1 MLCRH
6 AGEPADASTI
16 MKVPRCDLPMAKIHT
31 HYDNL
36 KVSRGAPQEVVRAAY
51 KALSQKYHP
60 DKNPGDVKA
69 ARIMA
74 ILNSAYGTLSDPVSR
89 REHDEW
95 IAAEEWEIAWL
106 ESTQAEE
113 GRESAAAE
121 WEPEPVPE
129 APARTRRGPAWWL
142 GLAGA
147 LGAGVVIGIVLMR
160 QTSLPASLGSAA
172 TPTSA
177 AVPARGD
184 PILDGWAIDKP
195 PDADEAVAPAVKVV
209 ALSHVV
215 IPARAPDC
223 DQELRGLAAPGGGE
237 WPESSGYVGGFPVEN
252 VGAGVQV
259 AIDNSANSSPVLV
272 KVIDSARA
280 VAVRHLFLQAGAS
293 MTVDD
298 LASGR
303 YEVRYQNLQV
313 GGSTANCIA
322 RPVRQQSPD
331 DVAQAGQR

>member
-1 MLCRH
+1 
-6 AGEPADASTI
+6 
-16 MKVPRCDLPMAKIHT
+16 MARIHT

-106 ESTQAEE
+106 ESTRAEE
-113 GRESAAAE
+113 GRESAAVE
-121 WEPEPVPE
+121 WEPEPLPA
-129 APARTRRGPAWWL
+129 APARAPRGGAWWL
-142 GLAGA
+142 GLAAA
-147 LGAGVVIGIVLMR
+147 LAAGVLIGIVLMS
-160 QTSLPASLGSAA
+160 QTTLPASLGAGAA
-172 TPTSA
+172 PSRP

-195 PDADEAVAPAVKVV
+195 ADADDVVPPDVKVV
-209 ALSHVV
+209 ALSQVV

-252 VGAGVQV
+252 VGSGVQV

-280 VAVRHLFLQAGAS
+280 VPVRHLFLQAGAS
-293 MTVDD
+293 MTVDN

-303 YEVRYQNLQV
+303 YEVRYQNVQV
-313 GGSTANCIA
+313 GGSTASCIA
-322 RPVRQQSPD
+322 RPLRPQSPD
-331 DVAQAGQR
+331 DVAQASPAP